1 MGKDYYTIL
10 GVKKGATDEELK
22 RAYRKLALKYHP
34 DKNKAAGAEE
44 KFKEI
49 GEAYDVLSDPK
60 KKQVYDQ
67 FGEEGL
73 KGGSG
78 GNNSNGGG
86 PNGGPGHSHPGFS
99 NGEFTYTYHGDPRAT
114 FSQFFGTSNPFEMFM
129 NGGVPGGVHQR
140 QGGVEGMD
148 IDGIGLEDL
157 LGGFGGHPGGR
168 GGGHGPQRSYTFNGN
183 DMGGHGHHG
192 PKQFKTQDT
201 TIEKEIH
208 VTLEDISKG
217 VDKKMKISRRVFDD
231 MGNSKAE
238 EKILT
243 VNVKPGWKSGTK
255 ITFAKEGDKI
265 PGKIPADIAFVIRD
279 KPHPLFTRDGSNIVY
294 THKLNLR
301 DALCGSV
308 LEIPTLEA
316 GRKQGLNLMD
326 EVIKP
331 NSVKKLQGYGLPF
344 PKEPSRKG
352 DLIVKFDIQFP
363 DRLSGAAKDVLS
375 DILSRK

>member
-1 MGKDYYTIL
+1 MDI
-10 GVKKGATDEELK
+10 DIEEL
-22 RAYRKLALKYHP
+22 
-34 DKNKAAGAEE
+34 
-44 KFKEI
+44 
-49 GEAYDVLSDPK
+49 
-60 KKQVYDQ
+60 
-67 FGEEGL
+67 FGGRN
-73 KGGSG
+73 GPFG
-78 GNNSNGGG
+78 GGG
-86 PNGGPGHSHPGFS
+86 PHRSH
-99 NGEFTYTYHGDPRAT
+99 T
-114 FSQFFGTSNPFEMFM
+114 
-129 NGGVPGGVHQR
+129 
-140 QGGVEGMD
+140 
-148 IDGIGLEDL
+148 
-157 LGGFGGHPGGR
+157 FGG
-168 GGGHGPQRSYTFNGN
+168 N
-183 DMGGHGHHG
+183 DIGGHHG
-192 PKQFKTQDT
+192 PKQTRVQDP

-208 VTLEDISKG
+208 VALEDIAKG
-217 VDKKMKISRRVFDD
+217 VDKKMKISRRVFDE

-279 KPHPLFTRDGSNIVY
+279 KPHPLYARDGSNIIY

-308 LEIPTLEA
+308 IEIPTLD

-331 NSVKKLQGYGLPF
+331 NTVKKLQGYGLPF

>member
-1 MGKDYYTIL
+1 MGVPKRHSKDQDLYFSMKMGKDYYSIL
-10 GVKKGATDEELK
+10 GVKKGASDEELK

-73 KGGSG
+73 KGSG
-78 GNNSNGGG
+78 NGGG
-86 PNGGPGHSHPGFS
+86 GPGGHSHPGFS
-99 NGEFTYTYHGDPRAT
+99 DGGFTYTYHGDPRAT
-114 FSQFFGTSNPFEMFM
+114 FSQFFGTSNPFGMFM
-129 NGGVPGGVHQR
+129 NGGVPGG
-140 QGGVEGMD
+140 
-148 IDGIGLEDL
+148 
-157 LGGFGGHPGGR
+157 
-168 GGGHGPQRSYTFNGN
+168 PQRSYTFNGD
-183 DMGGHGHHG
+183 DMGGHQHYG
-192 PKQFKTQDT
+192 PKQTRVQDT

-208 VTLEDISKG
+208 VTLEDIAKG
-217 VDKKMKISRRVFDD
+217 VDKKMKISRRVFDE
-231 MGNSKAE
+231 MGNCRAE

-279 KPHPLFTRDGSNIVY
+279 KPHALFTRDGSNIIY

-308 LEIPTLEA
+308 LEIPTLD

-331 NSVKKLQGYGLPF
+331 NTVKKLQGYGLPF
-344 PKEPSRKG
+344 PKEPTRKG